1 MRAAESAAPPADALS
16 CDLPTGNASL
26 RVAALPLAERDQLQ
40 TFLIEGPVAV
50 RMEGCRLVPVK
61 LCYARARAS
70 YTATPAE
77 TTLTLA
83 REDDVLREVPAASE
97 RLTPIVREGRAIQIT
112 LLGAG
117 RFDYQSKTLERHFD
131 KKACED
137 ATHIVTGYWVG
148 ALAIEEPDGKAIE
161 RSGDRTGC
169 ARASASPSAPPPGCS
184 DLLTIDLAPL
194 SMLTHPRPP
203 RDSAGEEKERAGT
216 RSPIVGGGAV
226 KADQD
231 AEGAVDEDEEKP
243 VESSTACDPFD
254 PFCNLDRRSSK
265 P

>member
-1 MRAAESAAPPADALS
+1 MRAPAQATSADDGGS
-16 CDLPTGNASL
+16 CDLPKGDAFL

-61 LCYARARAS
+61 LCYARGRAS
-70 YTATPAE
+70 YTPTPAE

-97 RLTPIVREGRAIQIT
+97 RLGPIVREGRAVQIT

-117 RFDYQSKTLERHFD
+117 RFDYQSKTLERHFGND
-131 KKACED
+131 ACKD

-148 ALAIEEPDGKAIE
+148 ALAIEEPDGKTIE
-161 RSGDRTGC
+161 RSGDRAGC
-169 ARASASPSAPPPGCS
+169 ARASASPSAPPSGCS

-194 SMLTHPRPP
+194 P
-203 RDSAGEEKERAGT
+203 RDSAEEEKARSGT
-216 RSPIVGGGAV
+216 RGHNLGEGGGD
-226 KADQD
+226 KK
-231 AEGAVDEDEEKP
+231 GDE
-243 VESSTACDPFD
+243 STACDPFD